1 MAGWTVSSDDHLIR
15 SNLWSNQLKEVFED
29 ELMGLQ
35 YVKMITEFTDGST
48 INIPSIGQAEVND
61 YVENAAVQYT
71 AMDTGNYTFTFNDY
85 KSSATY
91 VTDKMKQDSMYM
103 AQVQSMFV
111 PKMQRAIM
119 KSMELDLLA
128 VGPSGQTLANTNT
141 INGAAHRFIGTGT
154 NETMAV
160 KDFAKAKYALSK
172 ANVPMTNL
180 IAIVDPSVEY
190 ALSTLSN
197 LVDVSNNPKWEGI
210 ITSGLSTGMKFIRN
224 IYGFDIYVSHN
235 LKRNTASEQ
244 IGSPTAASGINNLFF
259 SADATAL
266 PFVGIV
272 KQAPRVESKR
282 NIDRQR
288 DEFVTTAR
296 YGFGLYRP
304 ENLVCVVTDT
314 DQV

>member
-35 YVKMITEFTDGST
+35 YVKMITEFTDGTT

-103 AQVQSMFV
+103 SQVQSMFV

-128 VGPSGQTLANTNT
+128 VGPAAQTLANTNA

-154 NETMAV
+154 NETMAI
-160 KDFAKAKYALSK
+160 KDFAKAKYALQK

-190 ALSTLSN
+190 ALSTLSTI
-197 LVDVSNNPKWEGI
+197 VDMSNNARWEGI
-210 ITSGLSTGMKFIRN
+210 VTSGLSTGMKFIRN
-224 IYGFDIYVSHN
+224 IYGFDVYVSQN
-235 LKRNTASEQ
+235 LKRNAASET
-244 IGSPTAASGINNLFF
+244 ISITAASGINNLFF
-259 SADATAL
+259 SADATAT

-304 ENLVCVVTDT
+304 ENMVCVVTDT